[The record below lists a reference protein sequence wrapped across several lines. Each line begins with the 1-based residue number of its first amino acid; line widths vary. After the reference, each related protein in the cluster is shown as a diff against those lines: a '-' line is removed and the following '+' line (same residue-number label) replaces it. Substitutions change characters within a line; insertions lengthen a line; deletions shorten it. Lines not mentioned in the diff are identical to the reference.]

1 VRQAVGI
8 LGSGNTSLRT
18 FLLKKIIMRGAK
30 NVIDMRPSKG
40 FSPSQGNEHLRRLDD
55 CERAQKAR
63 WNYDPSREHLNFEV
77 GKGGIVTEVNKF
89 KTINQRIQEYLDSR
103 GIVNPNKKYIDQGL
117 DPKYRTVVNFI
128 LGGNREVM
136 RNLAFGNQK
145 VDWEHG
151 ADNSDLKRM
160 PEIESWAK
168 DAYAFM
174 CKKIGE
180 QNIAAFVVHLDE
192 ANPHVHCTVLPL
204 TEKNRFSFKKIFT
217 KGVNT
222 REALVE
228 YMESLHT
235 EYAEEVGLKYGMERG
250 DSIKETGAVHR
261 TTEEYRRKLWKDAQ
275 EKEEE
280 VRENIKTIEQQ
291 NSTITN
297 QRGIIASLSREI
309 KHSAARL
316 KALATMIKNLETHK
330 ADLEYEVEKLNKDLT
345 TGKIS
350 KEEADRKLSQ
360 INAEIKKIEE
370 KIIDK
375 ADKLKVAESKLHDAE
390 QRKAELEA
398 KAHEAEEKRSSE
410 EQKTALAV
418 EKTAKAEG
426 KYQVIKA
433 KYKEIAPKVNLKISH
448 EFGSLGFH
456 MAALDMK
463 SRLSKYGELRNSLS
477 PSQRDFL
484 DRTVGEIFDGSL
496 IENVAENSANLCSVA
511 ASLYLGY
518 LNAATRIA
526 QSCGGGGG
534 PGTGWGKRDDEN
546 DMDFRRRCFG
556 MAMKMMK
563 PGRQQRLKR

>member
-1 VRQAVGI
+1 M
-8 LGSGNTSLRT
+8 S
-18 FLLKKIIMRGAK
+18 GAK

-40 FSPSQGNEHLRRLDD
+40 FSPSQGNGHLRRLDD
-55 CERAQKAR
+55 CERAQKVR
-63 WNYDPSREHLNFEV
+63 WNYAPSREHLNFEV
-77 GKGGIVTEVNKF
+77 GKGGVVTEVNKF
-89 KTINQRIQEYLDSR
+89 KTINQRIQENLDSR
-103 GIVNPNKKYIDQGL
+103 GIVNPNKKYIGQGL
-117 DPKYRTVVNFI
+117 DPKYRTVANFI

-136 RNLAFGNQK
+136 RNLAFDNQE

-160 PEIESWAK
+160 PEIEAWAK

-174 CKKIGE
+174 CKKYGE
-180 QNIAAFVVHLDE
+180 KNIAAFVVHLDE

-204 TEKNRFSFKKIFT
+204 TEKNRFSFIKTFMG
-217 KGVNT
+217 GVDS
-222 REALVE
+222 RDALSK
-228 YMESLHT
+228 YMENLHT
-235 EYAEEVGLKYGMERG
+235 EYADEVGLKYGMERG
-250 DSIKETGAVHR
+250 DSIKKTGAVHR

-330 ADLEYEVEKLNKDLT
+330 ADLEQEIKKFNRDLAA
-345 TGKIS
+345 GKIS
-350 KEEADRKLSQ
+350 KEEADRKLSK
-360 INAEIKKIEE
+360 INAEIKKTEE

>member
-1 VRQAVGI
+1 M
-8 LGSGNTSLRT
+8 S
-18 FLLKKIIMRGAK
+18 GAK

-77 GKGGIVTEVNKF
+77 GKGGVVTEVNKF
-89 KTINQRIQEYLDSR
+89 KTINQRIQENLDSR

-117 DPKYRTVVNFI
+117 DPKYRTVANFI

-160 PEIESWAK
+160 PEIEAWAK

-174 CKKIGE
+174 CKKYGE
-180 QNIAAFVVHLDE
+180 RNIAAFVVHLDE

-204 TEKNRFSFKKIFT
+204 TEKNRFSFIKTFMG
-217 KGVNT
+217 GVDS
-222 REALVE
+222 RDALSK
-228 YMESLHT
+228 YMENLHT
-235 EYAEEVGLKYGMERG
+235 EYADEVGLKYGMERG
-250 DSIKETGAVHR
+250 DSIKKTGAVHR

-330 ADLEYEVEKLNKDLT
+330 ADLEQEIKKFNRDLAA
-345 TGKIS
+345 GKIS

-360 INAEIKKIEE
+360 INADIKKTEE
-370 KIIDK
+370 KILDK
-375 ADKLKVAESKLHDAE
+375 TEKLKIAESKLHDAE

-398 KAHEAEEKRSSE
+398 KAHEA

-433 KYKEIAPKVNLKISH
+433 KYKEIAPKVNLKVSH

>member
-1 VRQAVGI
+1 M
-8 LGSGNTSLRT
+8 S
-18 FLLKKIIMRGAK
+18 GAK

-77 GKGGIVTEVNKF
+77 GKGGVVTEVNKF
-89 KTINQRIQEYLDSR
+89 KTINQRIQENLDSR

-117 DPKYRTVVNFI
+117 DPKYRTVANFI

-136 RNLAFGNQK
+136 RNLAFGNQN

-174 CKKIGE
+174 CKKYGE

-204 TEKNRFSFKKIFT
+204 TEKNRFSFIKTFMG
-217 KGVNT
+217 GVDS
-222 REALVE
+222 RDALSK
-228 YMESLHT
+228 YMENLHT
-235 EYAEEVGLKYGMERG
+235 EYADEVGLKYGMERG

-280 VRENIKTIEQQ
+280 VRENTRTIEQQ
-291 NSTITN
+291 NSTIIN

-360 INAEIKKIEE
+360 INAEIKKTEE
-370 KIIDK
+370 KILDK
-375 ADKLKVAESKLHDAE
+375 TDKLKIAESKLHDAE
-390 QRKAELEA
+390 RRKAELEA

-418 EKTAKAEG
+418 GKTARAEDRYQEIRA
-426 KYQVIKA
+426 KFKEVAPAVNVQVI
-433 KYKEIAPKVNLKISH
+433 H
-448 EFGSLGFH
+448 EMETLGYH
-456 MAALDMK
+456 SAALDMK
-463 SRLSKYGELRNSLS
+463 NRLSKYNALKDSL
-477 PSQRDFL
+477 PYEQREFL
-484 DRTVGEIFDGSL
+484 DKMVDDIFDGSV
-496 IENVAENSANLCSVA
+496 IVSMAENAASICSIA

-518 LNAATRIA
+518 LDNATRIA
-526 QSCGGGGG
+526 QSSGGGGG
-534 PGTGWGKRDDEN
+534 PGTGWGKRDDE
-546 DMDFRRRCFG
+546 DDFAFRRRCFG
-556 MAMKMMK
+556 MAMKMMR
-563 PGRQQRLKR
+563 PGYQQRRKR

>member
-1 VRQAVGI
+1 M
-8 LGSGNTSLRT
+8 S
-18 FLLKKIIMRGAK
+18 GAK

-77 GKGGIVTEVNKF
+77 GKGGVVTEVNKF

-117 DPKYRTVVNFI
+117 DPKYRTVANFI

-136 RNLAFGNQK
+136 RNLAFGNQE

-160 PEIESWAK
+160 PEIEAWAK
-168 DAYAFM
+168 DAYVFM
-174 CKKIGE
+174 CKKFGE

-330 ADLEYEVEKLNKDLT
+330 ADLEQEIKKLNRDLAA
-345 TGKIS
+345 GKIS

-360 INAEIKKIEE
+360 INAEIKKTEE
-370 KIIDK
+370 KIID
-375 ADKLKVAESKLHDAE
+375 
-390 QRKAELEA
+390 
-398 KAHEAEEKRSSE
+398 
-410 EQKTALAV
+410 
-418 EKTAKAEG
+418 KAEG

-496 IENVAENSANLCSVA
+496 IENVAENSANLCSVE

>member
-1 VRQAVGI
+1 M
-8 LGSGNTSLRT
+8 S
-18 FLLKKIIMRGAK
+18 GAK

-77 GKGGIVTEVNKF
+77 GKGGVVTEVNKF
-89 KTINQRIQEYLDSR
+89 KTINQRIQENLDSR

-117 DPKYRTVVNFI
+117 DPKYRTVANFI

-160 PEIESWAK
+160 PEIEAWAK

-174 CKKIGE
+174 CKKYGE

-204 TEKNRFSFKKIFT
+204 TEKNRFSFIKTFMG
-217 KGVNT
+217 GVDS
-222 REALVE
+222 RDALSK
-228 YMESLHT
+228 YMENLHT
-235 EYAEEVGLKYGMERG
+235 EYADEVGLKYGMERG

-297 QRGIIASLSREI
+297 QRGIIASLNREI

-316 KALATMIKNLETHK
+316 KTLATMIKNLETHK
-330 ADLEYEVEKLNKDLT
+330 ADLEQEIKKLNRDLAA
-345 TGKIS
+345 GKIS

-360 INAEIKKIEE
+360 INAEIKKTEE

-433 KYKEIAPKVNLKISH
+433 KYKEIAPKVNLKVSH

-463 SRLSKYGELRNSLS
+463 SCLSKYGELRNSLS

>member
-1 VRQAVGI
+1 M
-8 LGSGNTSLRT
+8 S
-18 FLLKKIIMRGAK
+18 GAK

-77 GKGGIVTEVNKF
+77 GKGGVVTEVNKF

-174 CKKIGE
+174 CKKFGE

-330 ADLEYEVEKLNKDLT
+330 ADLEQEIKKLNRDLAA
-345 TGKIS
+345 GKIS

-360 INAEIKKIEE
+360 INAEIKKTEE
-370 KIIDK
+370 KIID
-375 ADKLKVAESKLHDAE
+375 
-390 QRKAELEA
+390 
-398 KAHEAEEKRSSE
+398 
-410 EQKTALAV
+410 
-418 EKTAKAEG
+418 KAEG

-534 PGTGWGKRDDEN
+534 PGTGWDKRDDEN

>member
-1 VRQAVGI
+1 M
-8 LGSGNTSLRT
+8 S
-18 FLLKKIIMRGAK
+18 GAK

-40 FSPSQGNEHLRRLDD
+40 FSSSQGNEHLRRLDD

-77 GKGGIVTEVNKF
+77 GKGGVVTEVNKF
-89 KTINQRIQEYLDSR
+89 KTINQRIQKNLDSR

-117 DPKYRTVVNFI
+117 DPKYRTVANFI

-136 RNLAFGNQK
+136 RNLAFGNQE

-160 PEIESWAK
+160 PEIEAWAK
-168 DAYAFM
+168 DAYVFM
-174 CKKIGE
+174 CKKFGE

-330 ADLEYEVEKLNKDLT
+330 ADLEQEIKKFNRDLAA
-345 TGKIS
+345 GKIS
-350 KEEADRKLSQ
+350 KEEADRKLSK
-360 INAEIKKIEE
+360 INAEIKKTEE

-375 ADKLKVAESKLHDAE
+375 ADKLKVAESKLRDAE

-433 KYKEIAPKVNLKISH
+433 KYKEIAPKVNLKVSH

>member
-1 VRQAVGI
+1 M
-8 LGSGNTSLRT
+8 S
-18 FLLKKIIMRGAK
+18 GAK

-77 GKGGIVTEVNKF
+77 GKGGVVTEVNKF

-174 CKKIGE
+174 CKKFGE

-330 ADLEYEVEKLNKDLT
+330 ADLEQEIEKFNRDLAA
-345 TGKIS
+345 GKIS
-350 KEEADRKLSQ
+350 KEEADRKLSK
-360 INAEIKKIEE
+360 INAEIKKTEE

-484 DRTVGEIFDGSL
+484 DRTVGEIFDGLL

>member
-1 VRQAVGI
+1 M
-8 LGSGNTSLRT
+8 S
-18 FLLKKIIMRGAK
+18 GAK
-30 NVIDMRPSKG
+30 NVIDMRPGKG
-40 FSPSQGNEHLRRLDD
+40 FTTSQSNEHLRRLADR
-55 CERAQKAR
+55 EAAKKAQ
-63 WNYDPSREHLNFEV
+63 WNYDPSREHLNFEI
-77 GKGGIVTEVNKF
+77 GRGGVVKEIDKS
-89 KTINQRIQEYLDSR
+89 KSIHQRIEENLKAR
-103 GIVNPNKKYIDQGL
+103 GIKDPNIPLITQGL
-117 DPKYRTVVNFI
+117 DPKYRTVANFI

-151 ADNSDLKRM
+151 ADNTELKRM
-160 PEIESWAK
+160 PDIEAWAK

-174 CKKIGE
+174 CKKFGE

-192 ANPHVHCTVLPL
+192 ANPHVHCTVLPIS
-204 TEKNRFSFKKIFT
+204 ENNRISFKKVFL
-217 KGVNT
+217 KGNDNKD
-222 REALVE
+222 ALSK
-228 YMESLHT
+228 YMENLHT

-280 VRENIKTIEQQ
+280 VRENAKTIEQQ

-297 QRGIIASLSREI
+297 QRGIIASLNREI

-330 ADLEYEVEKLNKDLT
+330 ADLEQEIKKLNRDLAA
-345 TGKIS
+345 GKIS

-360 INAEIKKIEE
+360 INADIKKTEE
-370 KIIDK
+370 KILDK
-375 ADKLKVAESKLHDAE
+375 TDKLKIAESKLHDAE
-390 QRKAELEA
+390 QRKSELEA
-398 KAHEAEEKRSSE
+398 KAHEA

-426 KYQVIKA
+426 KYQEIKA
-433 KYKEIAPKVNLKISH
+433 KYKEIAPAVNLKVSH
-448 EFGSLGFH
+448 EIGSLGFH
-456 MAALDMK
+456 MVALDMK
-463 SRLSKYGELRNSLS
+463 SRLSKYDELRNSLS

-518 LNAATRIA
+518 LDAATRIA
-526 QSCGGGGG
+526 QSSGGGGG
-534 PGTGWGKRDDEN
+534 PGTGWGKRDDE
-546 DMDFRRRCFG
+546 DDLDFRRRCFG

-563 PGRQQRLKR
+563 PVKQNRVIRGRRR

>member
-1 VRQAVGI
+1 M
-8 LGSGNTSLRT
+8 S
-18 FLLKKIIMRGAK
+18 GAK

-77 GKGGIVTEVNKF
+77 GKGGVVTEVNKF
-89 KTINQRIQEYLDSR
+89 KTINQRIQENLDSR

-117 DPKYRTVVNFI
+117 DPKYRTVANFI

-160 PEIESWAK
+160 PEIEAWAK

-174 CKKIGE
+174 CKKYGE

-297 QRGIIASLSREI
+297 QRGIIASLNREI

-330 ADLEYEVEKLNKDLT
+330 ADLEQEIKKLNRDLAA
-345 TGKIS
+345 GKIS

-360 INAEIKKIEE
+360 INAEIKKTEE
-370 KIIDK
+370 KILDK
-375 ADKLKVAESKLHDAE
+375 TEKLKIAESKLHDAE

-398 KAHEAEEKRSSE
+398 KAHEAE
-410 EQKTALAV
+410 QKTALAV
-418 EKTAKAEG
+418 EKTAKAED
-426 KYQVIKA
+426 KYQEIKA

>member
-1 VRQAVGI
+1 M
-8 LGSGNTSLRT
+8 S
-18 FLLKKIIMRGAK
+18 GAK

-55 CERAQKAR
+55 CERAQKVR
-63 WNYDPSREHLNFEV
+63 WNYAPSREHLNFEV
-77 GKGGIVTEVNKF
+77 GKGGVVTEVNKF
-89 KTINQRIQEYLDSR
+89 KTINQRIQENLDSR
-103 GIVNPNKKYIDQGL
+103 GIVNPNKKYIGQGL
-117 DPKYRTVVNFI
+117 DPKYRTVANFI

-136 RNLAFGNQK
+136 RNLAFGNQE

-160 PEIESWAK
+160 PEIEAWAK

-174 CKKIGE
+174 CKKYGE
-180 QNIAAFVVHLDE
+180 KNIAAFVVHLDE

-204 TEKNRFSFKKIFT
+204 TEKNRFSFIKTFMG
-217 KGVNT
+217 GVDS
-222 REALVE
+222 RDALSK
-228 YMESLHT
+228 YMENLHT
-235 EYAEEVGLKYGMERG
+235 EYADEVGLKYGMERG
-250 DSIKETGAVHR
+250 DSIKKTGAVHR

-330 ADLEYEVEKLNKDLT
+330 ADLEQEIKKFNRDLAV
-345 TGKIS
+345 GKIS
-350 KEEADRKLSQ
+350 KEEADRKLSK
-360 INAEIKKIEE
+360 INAEIKKTEE

-433 KYKEIAPKVNLKISH
+433 KYKEIAPKVNLKVSH

>member
-1 VRQAVGI
+1 M
-8 LGSGNTSLRT
+8 S
-18 FLLKKIIMRGAK
+18 GAK

-40 FSPSQGNEHLRRLDD
+40 FSSSQGNEHLRRLDD

-77 GKGGIVTEVNKF
+77 GKGGVVTEVNKF

-174 CKKIGE
+174 CKKFGE

-330 ADLEYEVEKLNKDLT
+330 ADLEQEIKKLNRDLAA
-345 TGKIS
+345 GKIS

-360 INAEIKKIEE
+360 INAEIKKTEE
-370 KIIDK
+370 KIID
-375 ADKLKVAESKLHDAE
+375 
-390 QRKAELEA
+390 
-398 KAHEAEEKRSSE
+398 
-410 EQKTALAV
+410 
-418 EKTAKAEG
+418 KAEG

>member
-1 VRQAVGI
+1 M
-8 LGSGNTSLRT
+8 SGP
-18 FLLKKIIMRGAK
+18 K
-30 NVIDMRPSKG
+30 NVIDMRPGKG
-40 FSPSQGNEHLRRLDD
+40 FTTSQSNEHLRRMADK
-55 CERAQKAR
+55 ESAKKAQ
-63 WNYDPSREHLNFEV
+63 WNYDPSRERLNFEI
-77 GKGGIVTEVNKF
+77 GKGGVVKEVDKM
-89 KTINQRIQEYLDSR
+89 KTIPQRIKENLEAR
-103 GIVNPNKKYIDQGL
+103 GIKDPNIPLINQGK
-117 DPKYRTVVNFI
+117 DPYYRTVANFI

-160 PEIESWAK
+160 PEIEAWAK

-174 CKKIGE
+174 CKKYGE

-192 ANPHVHCTVLPL
+192 TNPHVHCTVLPI
-204 TEKNRFSFKKIFT
+204 TKKNKFSFFGVFLKGNNT
-217 KGVNT
+217 KD
-222 REALVE
+222 ALSE
-228 YMESLHT
+228 YMDSLHT

-261 TTEEYRRKLWKDAQ
+261 TTEEYRRKLWKDAL

-280 VRENIKTIEQQ
+280 VRENTKTIEQQ

-360 INAEIKKIEE
+360 INAEIKKTEE
-370 KIIDK
+370 KILDK
-375 ADKLKVAESKLHDAE
+375 TDKLKNAESKLHDAE

-418 EKTAKAEG
+418 EKMARAEDR
-426 KYQVIKA
+426 YQEIRA
-433 KYKEIAPKVNLKISH
+433 KYKEVAPAVNVQVTH
-448 EFGSLGFH
+448 EMETLGYH
-456 MAALDMK
+456 SAALDMK
-463 SRLSKYGELRNSLS
+463 NRLSKYNALKDSLS
-477 PSQRDFL
+477 YEQREFL
-484 DRTVGEIFDGSL
+484 DKMMDDIFDGSV
-496 IENVAENSANLCSVA
+496 IVSMAENAASICSIA

-518 LNAATRIA
+518 LDNATRIA

-534 PGTGWGKRDDEN
+534 PETGWGKRDDE
-546 DMDFRRRCFG
+546 DDFAFRRRCFG
-556 MAMKMMK
+556 MAMKMMR
-563 PGRQQRLKR
+563 PGHQQRRKR

>member
-1 VRQAVGI
+1 M
-8 LGSGNTSLRT
+8 S
-18 FLLKKIIMRGAK
+18 GAK
-30 NVIDMRPSKG
+30 NVIDMRSSKG
-40 FSPSQGNEHLRRLDD
+40 FSSSQGNEHLRRLDD

-77 GKGGIVTEVNKF
+77 GKGGVVTEVNKF
-89 KTINQRIQEYLDSR
+89 KTINQRIQENLDSR

-117 DPKYRTVVNFI
+117 DPKYRTVANFI

-136 RNLAFGNQK
+136 RNLAFGNQE

-160 PEIESWAK
+160 PEIEAWAK

-174 CKKIGE
+174 CKKFGE

-316 KALATMIKNLETHK
+316 KALATMIKNLGTHK
-330 ADLEYEVEKLNKDLT
+330 ADLEQEIKKLNRDLAA
-345 TGKIS
+345 GKIS

-360 INAEIKKIEE
+360 INAEIKKTEE
-370 KIIDK
+370 KIIGK
-375 ADKLKVAESKLHDAE
+375 SDKLKVAESKLHDAE

-433 KYKEIAPKVNLKISH
+433 KYKEIAPKANLKISH
-448 EFGSLGFH
+448 EFVSLGFH

>member
-1 VRQAVGI
+1 M
-8 LGSGNTSLRT
+8 S
-18 FLLKKIIMRGAK
+18 GAK

-77 GKGGIVTEVNKF
+77 GKGGVVTEVNKF
-89 KTINQRIQEYLDSR
+89 KTINQRIQENLDSR
-103 GIVNPNKKYIDQGL
+103 GIINPNKKYIDQGL
-117 DPKYRTVVNFI
+117 DPKYRTVANFI

-136 RNLAFGNQK
+136 RKLAFGSQQ
-145 VDWEHG
+145 VDWERG

-160 PEIESWAK
+160 PEIEAWAK

-174 CKKIGE
+174 CKKYGE

-222 REALVE
+222 REALAE

-250 DSIKETGAVHR
+250 DSTKETGAVHR

-280 VRENIKTIEQQ
+280 VRENAKTIEQQ

-297 QRGIIASLSREI
+297 QRGIIASLNREI

-330 ADLEYEVEKLNKDLT
+330 ADLEQEIKKLNRDLAA
-345 TGKIS
+345 GKIS

-360 INAEIKKIEE
+360 INAEIKKTEE
-370 KIIDK
+370 KILDK
-375 ADKLKVAESKLHDAE
+375 TNKLKIAESKLHDAE
-390 QRKAELEA
+390 QRKSELEA

-426 KYQVIKA
+426 KYQEIKA
-433 KYKEIAPKVNLKISH
+433 KYKEIAPAVNLKVSH
-448 EFGSLGFH
+448 EIGSLGFH
-456 MAALDMK
+456 MVALDMK
-463 SRLSKYGELRNSLS
+463 SRLSKYDELRNSLS

-518 LNAATRIA
+518 LDAATRIA
-526 QSCGGGGG
+526 QSSGGGGG
-534 PGTGWGKRDDEN
+534 PGTGWGKRDDE
-546 DMDFRRRCFG
+546 DDLDFRRRCFG

-563 PGRQQRLKR
+563 PVKQNRVIRGRRR

>member
-1 VRQAVGI
+1 M
-8 LGSGNTSLRT
+8 SGP
-18 FLLKKIIMRGAK
+18 K
-30 NVIDMRPSKG
+30 NVIDMRPGKG
-40 FSPSQGNEHLRRLDD
+40 FTTSQSNEHLRRMADK
-55 CERAQKAR
+55 ESAKKAQ
-63 WNYDPSREHLNFEV
+63 WNYDPSRERLNFEI
-77 GKGGIVTEVNKF
+77 GKGGVVKEVD
-89 KTINQRIQEYLDSR
+89 KTKSIPQRIKENLEVRGIKDPNISLINQ
-103 GIVNPNKKYIDQGL
+103 GK
-117 DPKYRTVVNFI
+117 DPYYRTVANFI

-145 VDWEHG
+145 VDWKHG

-160 PEIESWAK
+160 PEIEAWAK

-174 CKKIGE
+174 CKKYGE

-192 ANPHVHCTVLPL
+192 TNPHCHCTVLPI
-204 TEKNRFSFKKIFT
+204 TKKNKFSFFGVFLNGNNT
-217 KGVNT
+217 KD
-222 REALVE
+222 ALSE
-228 YMESLHT
+228 YMDSLHT
-235 EYAEEVGLKYGMERG
+235 EYAEEVGMKYGMERG

-280 VRENIKTIEQQ
+280 VRENTKTIEQQ

-330 ADLEYEVEKLNKDLT
+330 ADLEYEVEKLNKNLT

-360 INAEIKKIEE
+360 INAEIKKTEE
-370 KIIDK
+370 KILDK
-375 ADKLKVAESKLHDAE
+375 TDKLKIAESKLHDAE

-418 EKTAKAEG
+418 EKTARAEDR
-426 KYQVIKA
+426 YQEIRA
-433 KYKEIAPKVNLKISH
+433 KYKEVAPAVNVQVIH
-448 EFGSLGFH
+448 EMETLGYH
-456 MAALDMK
+456 SAAFDMK
-463 SRLSKYGELRNSLS
+463 NRLSKYNALKDSLS
-477 PSQRDFL
+477 YEQREFL
-484 DRTVGEIFDGSL
+484 DKMMDDIFDGSV
-496 IENVAENSANLCSVA
+496 IVSMAENAASICSIA

-518 LNAATRIA
+518 LDNATRIA

-534 PGTGWGKRDDEN
+534 PGTGWGKRDDE
-546 DMDFRRRCFG
+546 DDFAFRRRCFG
-556 MAMKMMK
+556 MAMKMMR
-563 PGRQQRLKR
+563 PGHQQRRKR

>member
-1 VRQAVGI
+1 M
-8 LGSGNTSLRT
+8 S
-18 FLLKKIIMRGAK
+18 GAK

-55 CERAQKAR
+55 CERAQKVR

-77 GKGGIVTEVNKF
+77 GKGGVVTEVNKF
-89 KTINQRIQEYLDSR
+89 KTINQRIQENLDSR
-103 GIVNPNKKYIDQGL
+103 GIVNPNKKYIGQGL
-117 DPKYRTVVNFI
+117 DPKYRTVANFI

-136 RNLAFGNQK
+136 RNLAFDNQE

-160 PEIESWAK
+160 PEIEAWAK

-174 CKKIGE
+174 CKKYGE
-180 QNIAAFVVHLDE
+180 KNIAAFVVHLDE

-204 TEKNRFSFKKIFT
+204 TEKNRFSFIKTFMG
-217 KGVNT
+217 GVDS
-222 REALVE
+222 RDALSK
-228 YMESLHT
+228 YMENLHT
-235 EYAEEVGLKYGMERG
+235 EYADEVGLKYGMERG
-250 DSIKETGAVHR
+250 DSIKKTGAVHR

-330 ADLEYEVEKLNKDLT
+330 ADLEQEIKKFNRDLAA
-345 TGKIS
+345 GKIS
-350 KEEADRKLSQ
+350 KEEADRKLSK
-360 INAEIKKIEE
+360 INAEIKKTEE

-433 KYKEIAPKVNLKISH
+433 KYKEIAPKVNLKVSH

>member
-1 VRQAVGI
+1 M
-8 LGSGNTSLRT
+8 S
-18 FLLKKIIMRGAK
+18 GAK

-77 GKGGIVTEVNKF
+77 GKGGVVTEVNKF
-89 KTINQRIQEYLDSR
+89 KTINQRIQENLDSR
-103 GIVNPNKKYIDQGL
+103 GIVNPNKKYIGQGL
-117 DPKYRTVVNFI
+117 DPKYRTVANFI

-136 RNLAFGNQK
+136 RNLAFDNQE

-160 PEIESWAK
+160 PEIEAWAK

-174 CKKIGE
+174 CKKYGE
-180 QNIAAFVVHLDE
+180 KNIAAFVVHLDE

-204 TEKNRFSFKKIFT
+204 TEKNRFSFIKTFMG
-217 KGVNT
+217 GVDS
-222 REALVE
+222 RDALSK
-228 YMESLHT
+228 YMENLHT

-330 ADLEYEVEKLNKDLT
+330 ADLEQEIKKFNRDLVA
-345 TGKIS
+345 GKIS
-350 KEEADRKLSQ
+350 KEEADRKLSK
-360 INAEIKKIEE
+360 INAEIKKTEE

-433 KYKEIAPKVNLKISH
+433 KYKEIAPKVNLKVSH

>member
-1 VRQAVGI
+1 M
-8 LGSGNTSLRT
+8 S
-18 FLLKKIIMRGAK
+18 GAK

-40 FSPSQGNEHLRRLDD
+40 FSPSQGNGHLRRLDD
-55 CERAQKAR
+55 CERAQKVR
-63 WNYDPSREHLNFEV
+63 WNYAPSREHLNFEV
-77 GKGGIVTEVNKF
+77 GKGGVVTEVNKF
-89 KTINQRIQEYLDSR
+89 KTINQRIQENLDSR
-103 GIVNPNKKYIDQGL
+103 GIVNPNKKYIGQGL
-117 DPKYRTVVNFI
+117 DPKYRTVANFI

-136 RNLAFGNQK
+136 RNLAFDNQE

-160 PEIESWAK
+160 PEIEAWAK

-174 CKKIGE
+174 CKKYGE
-180 QNIAAFVVHLDE
+180 KNIAAFVVHLDE

-204 TEKNRFSFKKIFT
+204 TEKNRFSFIKTFMG
-217 KGVNT
+217 GVDS
-222 REALVE
+222 RDALSK
-228 YMESLHT
+228 YMENLHT
-235 EYAEEVGLKYGMERG
+235 EYADEVGLKYGMERG
-250 DSIKETGAVHR
+250 DSIKKTGAVHR

-330 ADLEYEVEKLNKDLT
+330 ADLEQEIKKFNRDLAA
-345 TGKIS
+345 GKIS

-360 INAEIKKIEE
+360 INAEIKKTEE

-433 KYKEIAPKVNLKISH
+433 KYKEIAPKLNLKISH

>member
-1 VRQAVGI
+1 M
-8 LGSGNTSLRT
+8 S
-18 FLLKKIIMRGAK
+18 GAK

-77 GKGGIVTEVNKF
+77 GKGGVVTEVNKF

-174 CKKIGE
+174 CKKFGE

-275 EKEEE
+275 EQEEE

-330 ADLEYEVEKLNKDLT
+330 ADLEQEIKKLNRDLAA
-345 TGKIS
+345 GKIS

-360 INAEIKKIEE
+360 INAEIKKTEE
-370 KIIDK
+370 KIID
-375 ADKLKVAESKLHDAE
+375 
-390 QRKAELEA
+390 
-398 KAHEAEEKRSSE
+398 
-410 EQKTALAV
+410 
-418 EKTAKAEG
+418 KAEG

>member
-1 VRQAVGI
+1 M
-8 LGSGNTSLRT
+8 S
-18 FLLKKIIMRGAK
+18 GAK
-30 NVIDMRPSKG
+30 NVIDMRSSKG
-40 FSPSQGNEHLRRLDD
+40 FSSSQGNEHLRRLDD

-77 GKGGIVTEVNKF
+77 GKGGVVTEVNKF
-89 KTINQRIQEYLDSR
+89 KTINQRIQENLDSR
-103 GIVNPNKKYIDQGL
+103 GIVNPNKKYIGQGL
-117 DPKYRTVVNFI
+117 DPKYRTVANFI

-136 RNLAFGNQK
+136 RNLAFDNQE

-160 PEIESWAK
+160 PEIEAWAK

-174 CKKIGE
+174 CKKYGE
-180 QNIAAFVVHLDE
+180 KNIAAFVVHLDE

-204 TEKNRFSFKKIFT
+204 TEKNRFSFIKTFMG
-217 KGVNT
+217 GVDS
-222 REALVE
+222 RDALSK
-228 YMESLHT
+228 YMENLHT
-235 EYAEEVGLKYGMERG
+235 EYADEVGLKYGMERG
-250 DSIKETGAVHR
+250 DSIKKTGAVHR

-330 ADLEYEVEKLNKDLT
+330 ADLEQEIKKFNRDLVA
-345 TGKIS
+345 GKIS
-350 KEEADRKLSQ
+350 KEEADRKLSK
-360 INAEIKKIEE
+360 INAEIKKTEE

-433 KYKEIAPKVNLKISH
+433 KYKEIAPKLNLKISH

>member
-1 VRQAVGI
+1 M
-8 LGSGNTSLRT
+8 S
-18 FLLKKIIMRGAK
+18 GAK

-77 GKGGIVTEVNKF
+77 GKGGVVTEVNKF
-89 KTINQRIQEYLDSR
+89 KTINQRIQENLDSR

-117 DPKYRTVVNFI
+117 DPKYRTVANFI

-160 PEIESWAK
+160 PEIEAWAK

-174 CKKIGE
+174 CKKYGE

-204 TEKNRFSFKKIFT
+204 TEKNRFSFIKTFMG
-217 KGVNT
+217 GVDS
-222 REALVE
+222 RDALSK
-228 YMESLHT
+228 YMENLHT
-235 EYAEEVGLKYGMERG
+235 EYAEEVGLKYGMEGG

-280 VRENIKTIEQQ
+280 VRENAKTIEQQ

-297 QRGIIASLSREI
+297 QRGIIASLNREI

-330 ADLEYEVEKLNKDLT
+330 ADLEQEIKKLNRDLAA
-345 TGKIS
+345 GKNS

-360 INAEIKKIEE
+360 INAEIKKTEE
-370 KIIDK
+370 KILDK
-375 ADKLKVAESKLHDAE
+375 TEKLKIAESKLHDAE

-398 KAHEAEEKRSSE
+398 KAHEAE
-410 EQKTALAV
+410 QKTALAV
-418 EKTAKAEG
+418 EKTAKAED
-426 KYQVIKA
+426 KYQEIKA

-563 PGRQQRLKR
+563 TGRQQRLKR

>member
-1 VRQAVGI
+1 
-8 LGSGNTSLRT
+8 
-18 FLLKKIIMRGAK
+18 
-30 NVIDMRPSKG
+30 MRPSKG

-77 GKGGIVTEVNKF
+77 GKGGVVTEVNKF
-89 KTINQRIQEYLDSR
+89 KTINQRIQENLDSR

-117 DPKYRTVVNFI
+117 DPKYRTVANFI

-136 RNLAFGNQK
+136 RNLAFGNQN

-160 PEIESWAK
+160 PEIEAWAK

-174 CKKIGE
+174 CKKYGE

-204 TEKNRFSFKKIFT
+204 TEKNRFSFIKTFMG
-217 KGVNT
+217 GVDS
-222 REALVE
+222 RDALSK
-228 YMESLHT
+228 YMENLHT
-235 EYAEEVGLKYGMERG
+235 EYADEVGLKYGMERG

-280 VRENIKTIEQQ
+280 VRENTKTIEQQ

-345 TGKIS
+345 AGKIS

-360 INAEIKKIEE
+360 INAEIKKTEE
-370 KIIDK
+370 KILDK
-375 ADKLKVAESKLHDAE
+375 TDKLKIAESKLHDAE

-418 EKTAKAEG
+418 EKTARAEDRYQEIRA
-426 KYQVIKA
+426 KFKEVAPAVNVQVI
-433 KYKEIAPKVNLKISH
+433 H
-448 EFGSLGFH
+448 EMETLGYH
-456 MAALDMK
+456 SAALDMK
-463 SRLSKYGELRNSLS
+463 NRLSKYNALKDSLS
-477 PSQRDFL
+477 YEQREFL
-484 DRTVGEIFDGSL
+484 DKMFDDIFDGSV
-496 IENVAENSANLCSVA
+496 IVSMAENAASICSIA

-518 LNAATRIA
+518 LDNATRIA
-526 QSCGGGGG
+526 QSSGGGGG
-534 PGTGWGKRDDEN
+534 PGTGWGKRDDE
-546 DMDFRRRCFG
+546 DDFAFRRRCFG
-556 MAMKMMK
+556 MAMKMMRL
-563 PGRQQRLKR
+563 GHQQRRKR

>member
-1 VRQAVGI
+1 M
-8 LGSGNTSLRT
+8 S
-18 FLLKKIIMRGAK
+18 GAK

-77 GKGGIVTEVNKF
+77 GKGGVVTEVNKF
-89 KTINQRIQEYLDSR
+89 KTINQRIQENLDSR

-117 DPKYRTVVNFI
+117 DPKYRTVANFI

-160 PEIESWAK
+160 PEIEAWAK

-174 CKKIGE
+174 CKKYGE

-204 TEKNRFSFKKIFT
+204 TEKNRFSFIKTFMG
-217 KGVNT
+217 GVGS
-222 REALVE
+222 RDALSK
-228 YMESLHT
+228 YMENLHT

-280 VRENIKTIEQQ
+280 VRENAKTIEQQ

-297 QRGIIASLSREI
+297 QRGIIASLNREI
-309 KHSAARL
+309 KHSVARL
-316 KALATMIKNLETHK
+316 KALATIIKNLETHK
-330 ADLEYEVEKLNKDLT
+330 ADLEQEIKKLNRDLAA
-345 TGKIS
+345 GKIS

-360 INAEIKKIEE
+360 INAEIKKTEE
-370 KIIDK
+370 KILDK
-375 ADKLKVAESKLHDAE
+375 TEKLKIAESKLHDAE

-398 KAHEAEEKRSSE
+398 KAHEAE
-410 EQKTALAV
+410 QKTALAV
-418 EKTAKAEG
+418 EKTAKAED
-426 KYQVIKA
+426 KYQEIKA

>member
-1 VRQAVGI
+1 M
-8 LGSGNTSLRT
+8 S
-18 FLLKKIIMRGAK
+18 GAK

-174 CKKIGE
+174 CKKFGE

-330 ADLEYEVEKLNKDLT
+330 ADLEQEIKKLNRDLAA
-345 TGKIS
+345 GKIS
-350 KEEADRKLSQ
+350 KEEADRKLSR
-360 INAEIKKIEE
+360 INAEIKKTEE
-370 KIIDK
+370 KILDK
-375 ADKLKVAESKLHDAE
+375 TDKLKIAESKLHDAE

-398 KAHEAEEKRSSE
+398 KAHEAEEK
-410 EQKTALAV
+410 AV
-418 EKTAKAEG
+418 EKTARAEAR
-426 KYQVIKA
+426 YQEIKA
-433 KYKEIAPKVNLKISH
+433 KYKEIAPAVNAQTVH
-448 EFGSLGFH
+448 EMETLGYH
-456 MAALDMK
+456 SAALDMK
-463 SRLSKYGELRNSLS
+463 NRLSKYNVLKDSLS
-477 PSQRDFL
+477 YEQREFL
-484 DRTVGEIFDGSL
+484 DKMMDDIFDGSV
-496 IENVAENSANLCSVA
+496 IVSMAENAASICSIA

-518 LNAATRIA
+518 LDSATRIA
-526 QSCGGGGG
+526 QSSGGGGG
-534 PGTGWGKRDDEN
+534 PGTGWGKRDDE
-546 DMDFRRRCFG
+546 DDLDFRRRCFG

-563 PGRQQRLKR
+563 PGQKQRRKR

>member
-1 VRQAVGI
+1 M
-8 LGSGNTSLRT
+8 S
-18 FLLKKIIMRGAK
+18 GAK

-55 CERAQKAR
+55 CERAQKVR

-77 GKGGIVTEVNKF
+77 GKGGVVTEVNKF
-89 KTINQRIQEYLDSR
+89 KTINQRIQENLDSR

-117 DPKYRTVVNFI
+117 DPKYRTVANFI

-136 RNLAFGNQK
+136 RNLAFGNQE

-160 PEIESWAK
+160 PEIEAWAK

-174 CKKIGE
+174 CKKYGE

-204 TEKNRFSFKKIFT
+204 TEKNRFSFIKTFMG
-217 KGVNT
+217 GVDS
-222 REALVE
+222 RDALSK
-228 YMESLHT
+228 YMENLHT
-235 EYAEEVGLKYGMERG
+235 EYADEVGLKYGMERG

-330 ADLEYEVEKLNKDLT
+330 ADLEQEIKKFNRDLAA
-345 TGKIS
+345 GKIS

-360 INAEIKKIEE
+360 INAEIKKTEE

>member
-1 VRQAVGI
+1 M
-8 LGSGNTSLRT
+8 S
-18 FLLKKIIMRGAK
+18 GAK
-30 NVIDMRPSKG
+30 NVIDMRPGKG
-40 FSPSQGNEHLRRLDD
+40 FTTSQSNEHLRRLADR
-55 CERAQKAR
+55 EAAKKAQ
-63 WNYDPSREHLNFEV
+63 WNYDPSREHLNFEI
-77 GKGGIVTEVNKF
+77 GRGGVVKEVDKS
-89 KTINQRIQEYLDSR
+89 KSIHQRIEENLKVR
-103 GIVNPNKKYIDQGL
+103 GIKDPNIPLITQGL
-117 DPKYRTVVNFI
+117 DPKYRTVANFI

-151 ADNSDLKRM
+151 ADNTELKRM
-160 PEIESWAK
+160 PDIEAWAK

-174 CKKIGE
+174 CKKFGE

-192 ANPHVHCTVLPL
+192 ANPHVHCTVLPIS
-204 TEKNRFSFKKIFT
+204 ENNRISFKKVFL
-217 KGVNT
+217 KGNDNKD
-222 REALVE
+222 ALSK
-228 YMESLHT
+228 YMENLHT

-280 VRENIKTIEQQ
+280 VRENAKTIEQQ

-297 QRGIIASLSREI
+297 QRGIIASLNREI

-330 ADLEYEVEKLNKDLT
+330 ADLEQEIKKLNRDLAA
-345 TGKIS
+345 GKIS

-360 INAEIKKIEE
+360 INADIKKTEE
-370 KIIDK
+370 KILDK
-375 ADKLKVAESKLHDAE
+375 TDKLKIAESKLHDAE
-390 QRKAELEA
+390 QRKSELEA
-398 KAHEAEEKRSSE
+398 KAHEA

-426 KYQVIKA
+426 KFQEIKA
-433 KYKEIAPKVNLKISH
+433 KYKEIAPAVNLKVSH
-448 EFGSLGFH
+448 EIGSLGFH
-456 MAALDMK
+456 MVALDMK
-463 SRLSKYGELRNSLS
+463 SRLSKYDELRNSLS

-518 LNAATRIA
+518 LDAATRIA
-526 QSCGGGGG
+526 QSSGGGGG
-534 PGTGWGKRDDEN
+534 PGTGWGKRDDE
-546 DMDFRRRCFG
+546 DDLDFRRRCFG

-563 PGRQQRLKR
+563 PVKQNRVIRGRRR

>member
-1 VRQAVGI
+1 M
-8 LGSGNTSLRT
+8 S
-18 FLLKKIIMRGAK
+18 GAK

-40 FSPSQGNEHLRRLDD
+40 FSPSQGNGHLRRLDD
-55 CERAQKAR
+55 CERAQKVR

-77 GKGGIVTEVNKF
+77 GKGGVVTEVNKF
-89 KTINQRIQEYLDSR
+89 KTINQRIQENLDSR

-117 DPKYRTVVNFI
+117 DPKYRTVANFI

-136 RNLAFGNQK
+136 RNLAFDNQE

-160 PEIESWAK
+160 PEIEAWAK

-174 CKKIGE
+174 CKKYGE
-180 QNIAAFVVHLDE
+180 KNIAAFVVHLDE

-204 TEKNRFSFKKIFT
+204 TEKNRFSFIKTFMG
-217 KGVNT
+217 GVDS
-222 REALVE
+222 RDALSK
-228 YMESLHT
+228 YMENLHT
-235 EYAEEVGLKYGMERG
+235 EYADEVGLKYGMERG
-250 DSIKETGAVHR
+250 DSIKKTGAVHR

-330 ADLEYEVEKLNKDLT
+330 ADLEQEIKKFNRDLVA
-345 TGKIS
+345 GKIS

-360 INAEIKKIEE
+360 INAEIKKTEE

-433 KYKEIAPKVNLKISH
+433 KYKEIAPKVNLKVSH

>member
-1 VRQAVGI
+1 M
-8 LGSGNTSLRT
+8 S
-18 FLLKKIIMRGAK
+18 GAK

-55 CERAQKAR
+55 CERAQKDR

-77 GKGGIVTEVNKF
+77 GKGGVVTEVNKF
-89 KTINQRIQEYLDSR
+89 KTINQRIQENLDSR

-117 DPKYRTVVNFI
+117 DPKYRTVANFI

-136 RNLAFGNQK
+136 RNLAFGNQN

-160 PEIESWAK
+160 PEIEAWAK

-174 CKKIGE
+174 CKKYGE

-204 TEKNRFSFKKIFT
+204 TDKNRFSFIKTFMG
-217 KGVNT
+217 GVDS
-222 REALVE
+222 RDALSK
-228 YMESLHT
+228 YMENLHT
-235 EYAEEVGLKYGMERG
+235 EYADEVGMKYGMERG

-280 VRENIKTIEQQ
+280 VRENTRTIEQQ

-360 INAEIKKIEE
+360 INAEIKKTEE
-370 KIIDK
+370 KILDK
-375 ADKLKVAESKLHDAE
+375 TDKLKIAESKLHDAE

-418 EKTAKAEG
+418 EKTARAEDR
-426 KYQVIKA
+426 YQEIRA
-433 KYKEIAPKVNLKISH
+433 KYKEVAPAVNVQVIH
-448 EFGSLGFH
+448 EMETLGYH
-456 MAALDMK
+456 SAAFDMK
-463 SRLSKYGELRNSLS
+463 NRLSKYNALKDLLS
-477 PSQRDFL
+477 YEQREFL
-484 DRTVGEIFDGSL
+484 DKMMDDIFDGSV
-496 IENVAENSANLCSVA
+496 IVSMAENAASICSIA

-518 LNAATRIA
+518 LDNATRIA

-534 PGTGWGKRDDEN
+534 PGTGWGKRDDE
-546 DMDFRRRCFG
+546 DDFAFRRRCFG
-556 MAMKMMK
+556 MAMKMMR
-563 PGRQQRLKR
+563 PGHQQRRKR